1 MNEKLHPKV
10 HRGDIF
16 YANLGIRMGSEQDGR
31 RPVLI
36 IQNEIGNE
44 YSPTVIVAVLTS
56 KIKKMYLPTH
66 LIVGTRFGLPEKSIV
81 LFEQLTTIDRRR
93 LDRYV
98 GTLDHN
104 VMQKAN
110 QAIKVSLG
118 LE

>member
-1 MNEKLHPKV
+1 MNEKLYPKV

-56 KIKKMYLPTH
+56 KIKKLYLPTH

-110 QAIKVSLG
+110 QALKVSLG